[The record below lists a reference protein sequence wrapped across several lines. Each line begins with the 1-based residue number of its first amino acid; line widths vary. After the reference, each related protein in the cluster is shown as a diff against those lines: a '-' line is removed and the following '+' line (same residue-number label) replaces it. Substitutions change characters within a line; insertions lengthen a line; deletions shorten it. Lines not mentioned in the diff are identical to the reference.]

1 MLYEEKAIKETSFL
15 NYMKVVQKNPSENRV
30 ILGIGVIGEE
40 DQVRKIIG
48 DLPLLK

>member
-1 MLYEEKAIKETSFL
+1 
-15 NYMKVVQKNPSENRV
+15 MKVVQKNLSENRV
-30 ILGIGVIGEE
+30 ILGIGVVGEP